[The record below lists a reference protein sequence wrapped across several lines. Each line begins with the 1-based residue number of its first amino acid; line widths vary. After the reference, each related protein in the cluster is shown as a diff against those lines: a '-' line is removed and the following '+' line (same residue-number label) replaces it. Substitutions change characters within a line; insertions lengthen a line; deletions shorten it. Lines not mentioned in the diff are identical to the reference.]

1 MLAAFALR
9 NWRVI
14 AGVVAVLVL
23 LALAGLGFWQGMA
36 AIDAMEL
43 RAAATARAERDA
55 LWRAEIATSNALV
68 EKARA
73 DQALAAMAADAKL
86 RDAAADFETKLKD
99 LEGRNAELPHGDR
112 VGIGRDRVR
121 LLNGAR

>member
-9 NWRVI
+9 NWRLIAGAIAVI
-14 AGVVAVLVL
+14 AL
-23 LALAGLGFWQGMA
+23 LALAGLGFWRGMV

-43 RAAATARAERDA
+43 RAATTARAERDA
-55 LWRAEIATSNALV
+55 HWRAEIATSNALV

-73 DQALAAMAADAKL
+73 DQAVAAMAADAAI
-86 RDAAADFETKLKD
+86 REAQSRFQAELKD
-99 LEGRNAELPHGDR
+99 LEKRNAELPHGDR

>member
-9 NWRVI
+9 NWRPIAGAIAVI
-14 AGVVAVLVL
+14 AL

-36 AIDAMEL
+36 TIDAMEL
-43 RAAATARAERDA
+43 RAATTARAERDA
-55 LWRAEIATSNALV
+55 HWRAEIATSNALV

-73 DQALAAMAADAKL
+73 DQAVAAMAADAAV
-86 RDAAADFETKLKD
+86 REAQSRFQTELKD
-99 LEGRNAELPHGDR
+99 LEKRNAELPHGDR

-121 LLNGAR
+121 LLNDAR

>member
-9 NWRVI
+9 NWRAI
-14 AGVVAVLVL
+14 ASVVAVLVL

-43 RAAATARAERDA
+43 RAATTARAERDA
-55 LWRAEIATSNALV
+55 HWRAEIATSNALV

-73 DQALAAMAADAKL
+73 DQAIAAMAADAKL

-99 LEGRNAELPHGDR
+99 LESRNAELPHGDR